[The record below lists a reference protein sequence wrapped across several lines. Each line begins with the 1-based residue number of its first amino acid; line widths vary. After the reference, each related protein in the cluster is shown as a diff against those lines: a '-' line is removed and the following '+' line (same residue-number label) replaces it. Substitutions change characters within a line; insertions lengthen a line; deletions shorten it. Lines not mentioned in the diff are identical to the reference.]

1 MMDYPKKLDKDN
13 NSVVIDIKTS
23 CTAEKYF
30 CSYCNTR
37 LTPLTQEDM
46 KGGYVCIKCTIEYWP
61 KQQPVKKQSKF
72 DLPGPP
78 TDSHG
83 NVIGDNDI
91 PIAVID
97 DVNKAVSSTTYKQ
110 QKLSPSF
117 EALEK
122 AGFKITCYDERE
134 APRISSSVHRD
145 PGIRV
150 CCMWE

>member
-1 MMDYPKKLDKDN
+1 MNDKGKDN
-13 NSVVIDIKTS
+13 HFVDIDIRNSASATQ
-23 CTAEKYF
+23 KYY

-46 KGGYVCIKCTIEYWP
+46 IGAYVCTKCTIQYWP
-61 KQQPVKKQSKF
+61 NQQPVKKQSKF

-83 NVIGDNDI
+83 NVIRDNNI

-97 DVNKAVSSTTYKQ
+97 DPNKELSSTTYKK

-117 EALEK
+117 EMLK
-122 AGFKITCYDERE
+122 KSGFKFTSYNEK
-134 APRISSSVHRD
+134 
-145 PGIRV
+145 
-150 CCMWE
+150 